1 MTIWKL
7 LTKGMLLTQKNFI
20 SEKTF
25 LQVSKMLTLIISY
38 SNIVY
43 LVSNFPSFLDLLCYR
58 GNSVFF
64 TFPTILSRKLILST
78 FAPSLENTTESNQTG
93 KLIFFI
99 RGGII
104 VERIIFYQFNQYV
117 CFYHDIAW
125 KSSWK
130 RLIYIQCF
138 LGLSPHVL
146 SPTSPIAEI
155 LVSQFPP
162 LKILRYTVKL
172 SYRHPPQVFK
182 HKSRKTI

>member
-1 MTIWKL
+1 
-7 LTKGMLLTQKNFI
+7 MLLTQKNFI

-43 LVSNFPSFLDLLCYR
+43 LVSNFPSFLDLICYR

-78 FAPSLENTTESNQTG
+78 FAPSLENTTKSNHTG

-99 RGGII
+99 PGGII
-104 VERIIFYQFNQYV
+104 VERIIVYQFNQYV

-130 RLIYIQCF
+130 RLIYIQCS
-138 LGLSPHVL
+138 LGLSPPLYRQPHL
-146 SPTSPIAEI
+146 SPKFSSVQIPSFKNTP
-155 LVSQFPP
+155 LYCQTQLPP
-162 LKILRYTVKL
+162 SATGF
-172 SYRHPPQVFK
+172 QTQ
-182 HKSRKTI
+182 KS

>member
-1 MTIWKL
+1 MRIWKL
-7 LTKGMLLTQKNFI
+7 LTKGMLLTQKKFI

-25 LQVSKMLTLIISY
+25 LQVSKILTLIISY

-43 LVSNFPSFLDLLCYR
+43 LVSNIPSFLDLLCYR

-64 TFPTILSRKLILST
+64 TFPTIPSRKLILST
-78 FAPSLENTTESNQTG
+78 FAPSQKTRR
-93 KLIFFI
+93 KA
-99 RGGII
+99 II
-104 VERIIFYQFNQYV
+104 QVNWYFSSAV
-117 CFYHDIAW
+117 V
-125 KSSWK
+125 SSWK

-138 LGLSPHVL
+138 LGLSPPVL

-162 LKILRYTVKL
+162 LKILRYTAKL

-182 HKSRKTI
+182 HKSRKTV